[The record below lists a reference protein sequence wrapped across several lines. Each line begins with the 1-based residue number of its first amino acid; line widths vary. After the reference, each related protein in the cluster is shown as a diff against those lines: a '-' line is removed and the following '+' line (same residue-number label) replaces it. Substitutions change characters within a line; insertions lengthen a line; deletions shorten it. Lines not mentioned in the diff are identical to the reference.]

1 MSARCLRYAVL
12 DRRPSG
18 LNRELR
24 NLRWLLADAHLPGRV
39 ADLPA
44 LNLYPREVALGRWR
58 ALRAWLPPRAPVTVW
73 LQPSRRVL
81 ALRRRRGAWDG

>member
-24 NLRWLLADAHLPGRV
+24 NLRWLLADAHLSGRV

-44 LNLYPREVALGRWR
+44 LNLYPREVALRR
-58 ALRAWLPPRAPVTVW
+58 ATARAAWSLAAVPASARA
-73 LQPSRRVL
+73 
-81 ALRRRRGAWDG
+81 AAARRGAWDG